1 LTNLDEDID
10 RESKIKKSNQSK
22 MLLLSSFL
30 SLRITDVIDILLVAY
45 LLYQL
50 YMLTKETVAINIF
63 IAIFGIF
70 LFWLLAK
77 ALNMQ
82 LTGAILQQVFSVG
95 AIALVVL
102 FQPEIRRFLVNLGTR
117 YRTRHKW
124 RFEKFFASDKE
135 LIPSVKIKSIA
146 KACIHMS
153 ESKTGALI
161 VITRSTS
168 LKVYA
173 ETGDVIDAV
182 TSSRLLE
189 NIFFKNTPLHDGAV
203 IIEKDRIYAARCI
216 LPVSESRNLPP
227 SLGLRHR
234 AALGVTE
241 NTDALA
247 IIVSEETGHNS
258 IADHGIVHEDLSKN
272 ELIQTFE
279 KLLTED

>member
-1 LTNLDEDID
+1 
-10 RESKIKKSNQSK
+10 
-22 MLLLSSFL
+22 MLLASFL
-30 SLRITDVIDILLVAY
+30 SFRIIDVIDVLIIAY
-45 LLYQL
+45 LLYQS
-50 YMLTKETVAINIF
+50 YMLTKDTVAVNIF

-70 LFWLLAK
+70 LFWLLVK

-102 FQPEIRRFLVNLGTR
+102 FQPEIRRFLVNLGTK
-117 YRTRHKW
+117 YRMPHKW
-124 RFEKFFASDKE
+124 RFEKLFVSDKE
-135 LIPSVKIKSIA
+135 LIPDVKIKSIT

-161 VITRSTS
+161 VITRTSS
-168 LKVYA
+168 LKLYA
-173 ETGDVIDAV
+173 ETGDVIDAI

-203 IIEKDRIYAARCI
+203 IIEKDRVYAARCI

-227 SLGLRHR
+227 NLGLRHR

-241 NTDALA
+241 NSDALA
-247 IIVSEETGHNS
+247 IIVSEETGNIS
-258 IADHGIVHEDLSKN
+258 IADHGIVHENLSKN
-272 ELIQTFE
+272 ELIQKLG
-279 KLLTED
+279 KLLQ

>member
-1 LTNLDEDID
+1 
-10 RESKIKKSNQSK
+10 
-22 MLLLSSFL
+22 MFLSSFL
-30 SLRITDVIDILLVAY
+30 SLRIVDIIDILFVAY
-45 LLYQL
+45 LLYQS

-70 LFWLLAK
+70 LFWLLVK

-102 FQPEIRRFLVNLGTR
+102 FQPEIRRFLANLGTK
-117 YRTRHKW
+117 YRTRNKW
-124 RFEKFFASDKE
+124 RFEKLFASDKD
-135 LIPSVKIKSIA
+135 LVPVVKIKSIA
-146 KACIHMS
+146 KACFHMS

-161 VITRSTS
+161 VITRSTL

-173 ETGDVIDAV
+173 ETGDIIDAN

-203 IIEKDRIYAARCI
+203 IIEKDRIHAARCI
-216 LPVSESRNLPP
+216 LPVSENLNLPP
-227 SLGLRHR
+227 YLGLRHR

-247 IIVSEETGHNS
+247 IIVSEETGNIS
-258 IADHGIVHEDLSKN
+258 IADRGTVHENISKN
-272 ELIQTFE
+272 ELILTLE
-279 KLLTED
+279 KLVNDD

>member
-1 LTNLDEDID
+1 
-10 RESKIKKSNQSK
+10 
-22 MLLLSSFL
+22 MLLSSFL
-30 SLRITDVIDILLVAY
+30 SLRIVDVIDILFVAY
-45 LLYQL
+45 LLYQS
-50 YMLTKETVAINIF
+50 YMLTKDTVAINIF

-70 LFWLLAK
+70 LFWLLVK

-102 FQPEIRRFLVNLGTR
+102 FQPEIRRFLVNLGTK

-124 RFEKFFASDKE
+124 RFETLFASDKE
-135 LIPSVKIKSIA
+135 LIPEVKIKSIV
-146 KACIHMS
+146 KACIRMS

-161 VITRSTS
+161 VIARSTP

-173 ETGDVIDAV
+173 ETGDIINAN

-203 IIEKDRIYAARCI
+203 IINKDRIHAARCI

-227 SLGLRHR
+227 NLGLRHR

-241 NTDALA
+241 NSDALA
-247 IIVSEETGHNS
+247 IIVSEETGNIS
-258 IADHGIVHEDLSKN
+258 IADHGIIYENISKN
-272 ELIQTFE
+272 ELVQHLEKFE
-279 KLLTED
+279 E

>member
-1 LTNLDEDID
+1 
-10 RESKIKKSNQSK
+10 
-22 MLLLSSFL
+22 MLLAPFI
-30 SLRITDVIDILLVAY
+30 SLRLTDVIDILIVAF

-50 YMLTKETVAINIF
+50 YLLTKETVAVNIF

-70 LFWLLAK
+70 LFWLLVK

-102 FQPEIRRFLVNLGTR
+102 FQPEIRRFLVKLGAS
-117 YRTRHKW
+117 YRTRSKW
-124 RFEKFFASDKE
+124 RFDK
-135 LIPSVKIKSIA
+135 LFNTDKYLVRAIKIKSIT
-146 KACIHMS
+146 KACVNMS
-153 ESKTGALI
+153 ESKIGALI

-173 ETGDVIDAV
+173 ETGEIIDAN

-216 LPVSESRNLPP
+216 LPVSENRNLPP
-227 SLGLRHR
+227 NLGLRHR

-247 IIVSEETGHNS
+247 IIVSEETGYIS
-258 IADHGIVHEDLSKN
+258 IADHGIIHENISKN
-272 ELIQTFE
+272 ELIQRLG
-279 KLLTED
+279 KLLTND

>member
-1 LTNLDEDID
+1 
-10 RESKIKKSNQSK
+10 
-22 MLLLSSFL
+22 MLLSSFL
-30 SLRITDVIDILLVAY
+30 SLRIIDVVDIFFVAY
-45 LLYQL
+45 LLYLL
-50 YMLTKETVAINIF
+50 YMFTKETVAINI
-63 IAIFGIF
+63 IIVIFGIF
-70 LFWLLAK
+70 LFWLLVK

-102 FQPEIRRFLVNLGTR
+102 FQPEIRRFLVNLGAK

-124 RFEKFFASDKE
+124 RFDKLFASDKE
-135 LIPSVKIKSIA
+135 LIHEVNIKSIT
-146 KACIHMS
+146 KACINMS

-161 VITRSTS
+161 VIPRSTP

-173 ETGDVIDAV
+173 ETGDIIDGN

-203 IIEKDRIYAARCI
+203 IIDKDRVHAARCI

-227 SLGLRHR
+227 NLGLRHR

-247 IIVSEETGHNS
+247 IIVSEETGHIS
-258 IADHGIVHEDLSKN
+258 IADHGVIHENLSKN
-272 ELIQTFE
+272 ELIQRLE
-279 KLLTED
+279 KLLTKD

>member
-1 LTNLDEDID
+1 
-10 RESKIKKSNQSK
+10 
-22 MLLLSSFL
+22 MLLTSFL
-30 SLRITDVIDILLVAY
+30 SFRIIDIIDVLLVAY
-45 LLYQL
+45 LLYKS
-50 YMLTKETVAINIF
+50 YMLTKDTVAVNIF

-70 LFWLLAK
+70 LFWLLVK

-82 LTGAILQQVFSVG
+82 LTGAILQTVFSVG

-102 FQPEIRRFLVNLGTR
+102 FQPEIRRFLVNLGTK
-117 YRTRHKW
+117 YRIRHKW
-124 RFEKFFASDKE
+124 RFEKLFTSDKE
-135 LIPSVKIKSIA
+135 LMPEIKIKSIA
-146 KACIHMS
+146 KACFQMS

-173 ETGDVIDAV
+173 ETGDTIDAN

-227 SLGLRHR
+227 NLGLRHR
-234 AALGVTE
+234 AAMGVTE
-241 NTDALA
+241 NSDALA
-247 IIVSEETGHNS
+247 IIVSEETGHIS
-258 IADHGIVHEDLSKN
+258 IADHGIIHENVSKN
-272 ELIQTFE
+272 ELIQNLE
-279 KLLTED
+279 KLVNTD

>member
-1 LTNLDEDID
+1 
-10 RESKIKKSNQSK
+10 
-22 MLLLSSFL
+22 
-30 SLRITDVIDILLVAY
+30 
-45 LLYQL
+45 
-50 YMLTKETVAINIF
+50 MLTKDTVAFNIF
-63 IAIFGIF
+63 ISIFGIF
-70 LFWLLAK
+70 LFWLLVK

-102 FQPEIRRFLVNLGTR
+102 FQPEIRRFLVNLGTK

-124 RFEKFFASDKE
+124 RFEKLFTSDKE
-135 LIPSVKIKSIA
+135 LVPDVKVKSIA
-146 KACIHMS
+146 KACIRMS

-161 VITRSTS
+161 AIARTTS

-173 ETGDVIDAV
+173 ETGDMIDAN

-203 IIEKDRIYAARCI
+203 IIEKDRIHAARCI
-216 LPVSESRNLPP
+216 LPVSENSHLPP
-227 SLGLRHR
+227 NLGLRHR

-247 IIVSEETGHNS
+247 IVVSEETGHIS
-258 IADHGIVHEDLSKN
+258 IADYGLIFENITKN
-272 ELIQTFE
+272 ELMQRLE
-279 KLLTED
+279 KLLTENKN

>member
-1 LTNLDEDID
+1 
-10 RESKIKKSNQSK
+10 
-22 MLLLSSFL
+22 MLLASFL
-30 SLRITDVIDILLVAY
+30 SFRIIDVIDVLIIAY
-45 LLYQL
+45 LLYQS
-50 YMLTKETVAINIF
+50 YMLTKDTIAVNIF

-70 LFWLLAK
+70 LFWLLVK

-82 LTGAILQQVFSVG
+82 LTGAMLQQVFSIG

-102 FQPEIRRFLVNLGTR
+102 FQPEIRRFLVNLGAK

-124 RFEKFFASDKE
+124 RFDKLFASDKE
-135 LIPSVKIKSIA
+135 LIHDVKIKSIA
-146 KACIHMS
+146 KACINMS

-161 VITRSTS
+161 VIARSTP
-168 LKVYA
+168 LKIYA
-173 ETGDVIDAV
+173 ETGDVIDAN

-203 IIEKDRIYAARCI
+203 IIDKDRVHAARCI

-227 SLGLRHR
+227 NLGLRHR

-247 IIVSEETGHNS
+247 IIVSEETGHIS
-258 IADHGIVHEDLSKN
+258 IADHGVIHENLSKN
-272 ELIQTFE
+272 ELIQRLE
-279 KLLTED
+279 KLLTKD

>member
-1 LTNLDEDID
+1 
-10 RESKIKKSNQSK
+10 
-22 MLLLSSFL
+22 MLLASFL
-30 SLRITDVIDILLVAY
+30 SFRIIDVIDVLIIAY
-45 LLYQL
+45 LLYQS
-50 YMLTKETVAINIF
+50 YMLTKDTVAVSIF

-70 LFWLLAK
+70 LFWLLVK

-102 FQPEIRRFLVNLGTR
+102 FQPEIRRFLVNWGTK
-117 YRTRHKW
+117 YRTRHKL
-124 RFEKFFASDKE
+124 RFENLFASDKE
-135 LIPSVKIKSIA
+135 LIPEVKIKSIT

-161 VITRSTS
+161 VVTRSTS

-173 ETGDVIDAV
+173 ETGDIIDAN

-203 IIEKDRIYAARCI
+203 IIEKDRIHAARCI

-227 SLGLRHR
+227 NLGLRHR

-241 NTDALA
+241 NSDAFA
-247 IIVSEETGHNS
+247 IIVSEETGNIS
-258 IADHGIVHEDLSKN
+258 IADHGIIHENFSKK
-272 ELIQTFE
+272 ELIQRLE
-279 KLLTED
+279 KLVSKD

>member
-1 LTNLDEDID
+1 
-10 RESKIKKSNQSK
+10 
-22 MLLLSSFL
+22 MLLSSFL
-30 SLRITDVIDILLVAY
+30 SLRIVDIIDILLVAY
-45 LLYQL
+45 LLYQS
-50 YMLTKETVAINIF
+50 YMLTKDSVAINIF
-63 IAIFGIF
+63 IVIFGIF
-70 LFWLLAK
+70 LFWLLVK

-102 FQPEIRRFLVNLGTR
+102 FQPEIRRFLVNLGTK

-124 RFEKFFASDKE
+124 RLDKLFASDKD
-135 LIPSVKIKSIA
+135 LIPEVNIKSIVN
-146 KACIHMS
+146 ACFHMS

-173 ETGDVIDAV
+173 ETGDIIEAN

-189 NIFFKNTPLHDGAV
+189 NIFFKNAPLHDGAV
-203 IIEKDRIYAARCI
+203 IIEKDRIHAARCI

-227 SLGLRHR
+227 NLGLRHR

-241 NTDALA
+241 NSDALA
-247 IIVSEETGHNS
+247 IIVSEETGNIS
-258 IADHGIVHEDLSKN
+258 IADHGIIHENLSKN
-272 ELIQTFE
+272 ELIQSLE
-279 KLLTED
+279 KLINES

>member
-1 LTNLDEDID
+1 
-10 RESKIKKSNQSK
+10 
-22 MLLLSSFL
+22 MLLSSFI
-30 SLRITDVIDILLVAY
+30 SFRIVDIIDVLFVAY

-50 YMLTKETVAINIF
+50 YMITRDTVAFNIF

-70 LFWLLAK
+70 LFWLLVK
-77 ALNMQ
+77 TLNMQ

-102 FQPEIRRFLVNLGTR
+102 FQPEIRRFLVNLGTK
-117 YRTRHKW
+117 YRTRNKW
-124 RFEKFFASDKE
+124 RFEKLFTSDKDLVPE
-135 LIPSVKIKSIA
+135 IKITSIA

-153 ESKTGALI
+153 ESMTGALI

-173 ETGDVIDAV
+173 ETGDIIDAR

-203 IIEKDRIYAARCI
+203 IIEKDRIHAARCI

-227 SLGLRHR
+227 NLGLRHR

-241 NTDALA
+241 NSDALA
-247 IIVSEETGHNS
+247 IIVSEETGHIS
-258 IADHGIVHEDLSKN
+258 IADHGLVREDISKT
-272 ELIQTFE
+272 ELIQKLK